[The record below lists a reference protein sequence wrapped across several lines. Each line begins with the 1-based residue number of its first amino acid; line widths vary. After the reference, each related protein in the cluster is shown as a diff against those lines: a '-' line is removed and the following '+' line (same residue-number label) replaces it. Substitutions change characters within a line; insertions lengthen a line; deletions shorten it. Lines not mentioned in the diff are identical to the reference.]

1 MKSEEGVLYA
11 QLLLFNHSVISDSL
25 RRYGVQHAR
34 LPCPSLPSWSGSNS
48 CPLSQWCHS
57 TISPSGIPF
66 SSCLQ
71 SLPASG
77 SFHESVL
84 HIRWPKYWSF
94 NFSISPSNE
103 YSGLVSS
110 RIDWFDLL
118 ADQGALKSLP
128 QRYNWKASVLQCSA
142 FFMVQLSHPYMT
154 TEKTIALTRQT
165 LVDKMISLLFNMLS
179 RIVIAFLPRRNLLI
193 LWLQSLSSVI
203 LEPKKIKSITVY
215 ILYSSIC
222 HEVMGPDAMILLL
235 CMLSFKPGC
244 FFFFFLICTEIQPVH
259 PKGISPGRT
268 DAEAETPILWP
279 PHAKSWLIGKD
290 PDAGRDWGQE
300 EKGTTED
307 EMAGWHHRLDAH
319 EFGWIPGVGDGQG
332 GLECCDSQGR
342 KESDTTERLNWTE
355 LNANVILK

>member
-1 MKSEEGVLYA
+1 MLYA

-25 RRYGVQHAR
+25 WRYGVQHAR

-165 LVDKMISLLFNMLS
+165 LVGKMISLLFNMLS

-203 LEPKKIKSITVY
+203 LEPKKIKSISVY

-222 HEVMGPDAMILLL
+222 HEVMGPDAMILVFWI
-235 CMLSFKPGC
+235 LSFKPT
-244 FFFFFLICTEIQPVH
+244 FSLSSFTFIKRLFSSSLFAIRVVLRVVHIWSYWYFSRQSWFQLVLPPAQHFSWCTLH
-259 PKGISPGRT
+259 IS
-268 DAEAETPILWP
+268 
-279 PHAKSWLIGKD
+279 
-290 PDAGRDWGQE
+290 
-300 EKGTTED
+300 
-307 EMAGWHHRLDAH
+307 
-319 EFGWIPGVGDGQG
+319 
-332 GLECCDSQGR
+332 
-342 KESDTTERLNWTE
+342 
-355 LNANVILK
+355 

>member
-1 MKSEEGVLYA
+1 MLYA

-34 LPCPSLPSWSGSNS
+34 LPCPSLSSWSGSNS
-48 CPLSQWCHS
+48 CPLSKWCHS

-84 HIRWPKYWSF
+84 HIRWPKYWSV

-165 LVDKMISLLFNMLS
+165 CQYRRCRRPGSISGSGTPPGKGNGNVYGVTKSKTQLS
-179 RIVIAFLPRRNLLI
+179 MHNNTCMC
-193 LWLQSLSSVI
+193 Q
-203 LEPKKIKSITVY
+203 
-215 ILYSSIC
+215 LY
-222 HEVMGPDAMILLL
+222 
-235 CMLSFKPGC
+235 
-244 FFFFFLICTEIQPVH
+244 
-259 PKGISPGRT
+259 
-268 DAEAETPILWP
+268 
-279 PHAKSWLIGKD
+279 
-290 PDAGRDWGQE
+290 
-300 EKGTTED
+300 
-307 EMAGWHHRLDAH
+307 
-319 EFGWIPGVGDGQG
+319 
-332 GLECCDSQGR
+332 
-342 KESDTTERLNWTE
+342 LNK
-355 LNANVILK
+355 LKYK